1 MIDKSS
7 LNFFK
12 KNGYLII
19 KNIIPKKNI
28 NNIFI
33 ALDNLFK
40 KSKYSN
46 EYKKNKTNNLLKKIS
61 SIFIYIKK
69 NDPKFGSEL
78 YEFFKLSLVL
88 NKFLDENFF
97 QILSKKIN
105 INTYNIVNQ
114 QSVLR
119 FDKPNE
125 KKTIIDYHQDY
136 MSDFNEKKNKF
147 IGFTVWCPLERAN
160 SYYGGMEILEGS
172 HKSGWKTSINGSK
185 IRGKTSKYMIDKK
198 TIKIYQKK
206 AIIPDLK
213 GGDVVIFDTRLIH
226 KSVQNHSSICRF
238 TAQFRCGFINEAKIF
253 N

>member
-136 MSDFNEKKNKF
+136 MSDFNEKKKTNLSVLQFGAHLKEQ
-147 IGFTVWCPLERAN
+147 TVIMVVWKYWKAVINQDGKPLLMGVR
-160 SYYGGMEILEGS
+160 
-172 HKSGWKTSINGSK
+172 
-185 IRGKTSKYMIDKK
+185 
-198 TIKIYQKK
+198 
-206 AIIPDLK
+206 
-213 GGDVVIFDTRLIH
+213 
-226 KSVQNHSSICRF
+226 
-238 TAQFRCGFINEAKIF
+238 
-253 N
+253 